1 MKRLPARFAPS
12 TRIFGGLLSLSVL
25 AAGVTTQ
32 AAEKDPVLYKD
43 IIAPVLAAKCTGCHG
58 EDKQKGK
65 LRLDSLDHILQG
77 SDGENVIPGDPVES
91 LMTFRVTLPKD
102 DDDVMPPEGET
113 QLTANEIK
121 AIEFWVKS
129 GAKGDMTL
137 AAAKADA
144 ATLAAVNDVFANL
157 PVAEKKDNKPKV
169 DPKILAA
176 RKKVADEVIGRVE
189 QAGATLMPIAQDTPE
204 LRFSALN
211 VAKDFKDD
219 QLTVLTPAAD
229 QILWMDLARTQVT
242 DKGLV
247 SLVPMK
253 NLTRLHLENTK
264 VTDAGLAHLAG
275 LTNLEYINLY
285 GTQVTDAGLATLAKL
300 PKLQKLFVWQS
311 KVTDKGVAALAAKLP
326 DTEINNGWKG
336 DTKTVEV
343 AAATAAAKPA
353 PAKPAAKPAPAKPA
367 PAPAKPAPAPAKPTA
382 KPKPAPAK
390 PAPAKPAAK
399 PKPAPAK
406 PAPAKPAAKPAPAK
420 SAPAPAKPTP
430 KPSPKPET
438 KPAPAPAKPAAAP
451 AKPANPELA
460 KAIAEA
466 EKAAATAKQAAADAS
481 ANAKKA
487 QDASSQTQKV
497 LDELRKSAGNTA
509 PATKK

>member
-1 MKRLPARFAPS
+1 MKRSPARFAP
-12 TRIFGGLLSLSVL
+12 TPRMLGGLLSLSVL
-25 AAGVTTQ
+25 AVTATTQ
-32 AAEKDPVLYKD
+32 AADKDPILYKD

-65 LRLDSLDHILQG
+65 LRLDSLEHILQG

-91 LMTFRVTLPKD
+91 LLTFRVTLPKD
-102 DDDVMPPEGET
+102 DDDVMPPEDEP

-137 AAAKADA
+137 TAAKADA
-144 ATLAAVNDVFANL
+144 ATLAAINDVFANL
-157 PVAEKKDNKPKV
+157 PVAEKKDEKPKV
-169 DPKILAA
+169 DPKVLAA

-189 QAGATLMPIAQDTPE
+189 EAGATLMPIAQDTPE

-219 QLTVLTPAAD
+219 QLAVLAPAAD

-242 DKGLV
+242 DKGLAA
-247 SLVPMK
+247 LAPMK

-264 VTDAGLAHLAG
+264 ITDAGLAHLAG

-285 GTQVTDAGLATLAKL
+285 GTQVSDAGLATLAKL

-311 KVTDKGVAALAAKLP
+311 KVTDKGVEALAAKLP
-326 DTEINNGWKG
+326 KTEINNGWKA

-343 AAATAAAKPA
+343 AAVT
-353 PAKPAAKPAPAKPA
+353 PAAKPA
-367 PAPAKPAPAPAKPTA
+367 T
-382 KPKPAPAK
+382 PAPAK
-390 PAPAKPAAK
+390 PAPAKPATPA
-399 PKPAPAK
+399 PTKPAPAK
-406 PAPAKPAAKPAPAK
+406 PAT
-420 SAPAPAKPTP
+420 PAPAKPVT
-430 KPSPKPET
+430 KPAP
-438 KPAPAPAKPAAAP
+438 KPAPAPATAP

-466 EKAAATAKQAAADAS
+466 EKAAAAAKKAAADAS

-487 QDASSQTQKV
+487 QEASSQTQKV
-497 LDELRKSAGNTA
+497 LDELRKSAADTPPA
-509 PATKK
+509 PAKPAPAPAPAPAKPAPAPAAAKK